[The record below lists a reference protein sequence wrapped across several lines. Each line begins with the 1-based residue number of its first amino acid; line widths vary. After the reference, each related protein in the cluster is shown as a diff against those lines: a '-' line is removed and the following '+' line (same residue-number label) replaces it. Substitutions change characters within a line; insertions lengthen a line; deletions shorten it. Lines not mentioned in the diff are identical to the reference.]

1 MVEQESEA
9 VSELSHPALGGE
21 IMTLRTIVLAMITV
35 IISYAPFELLRL
47 IWTYSETYASPGPF
61 VGAFALEMFV
71 VAVGWILAIFA
82 IWRRI

>member
-1 MVEQESEA
+1 MN
-9 VSELSHPALGGE
+9 
-21 IMTLRTIVLAMITV
+21 IRTLVLAMATAV
-35 IISYAPFELLRL
+35 VSYAPFELLRL
-47 IWTYSETYASPGPF
+47 ISQYSETYASPGPF